1 MYRVYE
7 IMTDDTLESLAYKYC
22 IDCEELCRL
31 NGITVD
37 DFIPGNFIVLPKE
50 NSFYD
55 FYIVQSGD
63 TLFSLS
69 KKFDIDL
76 KSLYAIN
83 GLDEGDYIYPGQEL
97 LVPKSGFTVY
107 VTKDNESLS
116 DISNNIGVTPSQIIS
131 FNPNVILNSD
141 QLLIFK

>member
-55 FYIVQSGD
+55 F
-63 TLFSLS
+63 
-69 KKFDIDL
+69 
-76 KSLYAIN
+76 
-83 GLDEGDYIYPGQEL
+83 
-97 LVPKSGFTVY
+97 
-107 VTKDNESLS
+107 
-116 DISNNIGVTPSQIIS
+116 
-131 FNPNVILNSD
+131 
-141 QLLIFK
+141 